1 VPLARALGPDRPFYA
16 FQQFELSAYQAP
28 LPSVEAMAAAYADA
42 VREVRPAGPYV
53 LAGMCSTGAYVA
65 YEMAQ
70 RIRALGE
77 EISLVALFDPSNS
90 EVADECRRSR
100 AMVEQALEVASRI
113 GEPSGDGGDGGS
125 DGGPHTQL
133 AELTSALGLDAD
145 ILRLAPRSLRQF
157 FELFASNHNASLT
170 YSPGPY
176 EGRACVFVPSLSRKD
191 DRLLSDDEWKAL
203 VPGIEVHA
211 FPVQRRQLYSDRE
224 IVTQVAAI
232 LTAAVAG
239 GG

>member
-16 FQQFELSAYQAP
+16 FHQFELSAYRAP

-42 VREVRPAGPYV
+42 VRAVRPAGPYV
-53 LAGMCSTGAYVA
+53 LVGMCSTGAYVA

-70 RIRALGE
+70 RMQALGE

-90 EVADECRRSR
+90 EVADECTRSR
-100 AMVEQALEVASRI
+100 ALVERALEVADRMD
-113 GEPSGDGGDGGS
+113 EPTGTGTGL
-125 DGGPHTQL
+125 QAEL
-133 AELTSALGLDAD
+133 AELVSSLGLDAD
-145 ILRLAPRSLRQF
+145 ILRLPPRSLRQF

-191 DRLLSDDEWKAL
+191 DRLLSDTEWKAL

-211 FPVQRRQLYSDRE
+211 FAVRRRQLYSDPQ

-232 LTAAVAG
+232 LTAVLAG
-239 GG
+239 TG